1 MESSELKHKT
11 FHSVIWAV
19 IRVGTSNVLGFILFL
34 VLARVLSPRD
44 FGVFALATLVVD
56 IARVISTA
64 GLSDAITR
72 DKAADE
78 VLADTAFW
86 ASLGLGCAV
95 GAAAWILAPLYASF
109 IEQPEIASVLRWLAA
124 LIPISALGSIHT
136 ARKLR
141 EFGHKAI
148 AARTIGCGALGG
160 AAAVAAAIAGLGVWS
175 LVVQVAIIETVGVI
189 FAWQSYP
196 WLPRLRFDIRRLTTV
211 WTFSGAMMLVQL
223 MFVLQMRIQDV
234 VIGRFISVP
243 AVGTFRIAWRTFDL
257 ITQMTINPIVG
268 VSFITL
274 AHVQDD
280 AERFRNAFLRML
292 GLSAMLTLPAICGFG
307 VLSGDVIVLLFGAK
321 WAPSAEIA
329 QVLALMALPFCMNSS
344 LYSAFAA
351 MGRPGCMTKSTVLQF
366 AAAVILSL
374 LAAPFGVQW
383 VAAAFVLR
391 AFLTLPYHLVLFRR
405 ETGIGMLAVMRA
417 VMPPFLASVA
427 MCVALWV
434 AAPFIRNVVGDGI
447 AFLAVAVLL
456 GCGVYISSLL
466 LCAGD
471 YVRSH
476 AGVLL
481 PLWKRQRLDT
491 VPQEIH

>member
-1 MESSELKHKT
+1 
-11 FHSVIWAV
+11 
-19 IRVGTSNVLGFILFL
+19 
-34 VLARVLSPRD
+34 
-44 FGVFALATLVVD
+44 
-56 IARVISTA
+56 
-64 GLSDAITR
+64 
-72 DKAADE
+72 
-78 VLADTAFW
+78 
-86 ASLGLGCAV
+86 
-95 GAAAWILAPLYASF
+95 
-109 IEQPEIASVLRWLAA
+109 
-124 LIPISALGSIHT
+124 
-136 ARKLR
+136 
-141 EFGHKAI
+141 
-148 AARTIGCGALGG
+148 
-160 AAAVAAAIAGLGVWS
+160 
-175 LVVQVAIIETVGVI
+175 
-189 FAWQSYP
+189 
-196 WLPRLRFDIRRLTTV
+196 V

-257 ITQMTINPIVG
+257 ITQMTVNPIVG

-274 AHVQDD
+274 AHVQED

-491 VPQEIH
+491 VPQEIHQG